1 MTDLDELRAELDDFA
16 KPEKKRSLSAK
27 EERIIAGFEEIQR
40 FVDVHGKKPE
50 HGEDKDIFE
59 RLYSVRLQRLLAQ
72 EECRTLLA
80 PFDHQGLLT
89 PISENT
95 EANIES
101 LNDEALLAEL
111 EGLAGPSDITQLK
124 HVKSLS
130 DREKERQKSDE
141 IGRRKVCTDFENF
154 RPIFESVQADLQSGA
169 RRTIPFD
176 KDGSIEKD
184 NFFIISGQIA
194 FIADVGEAFK
204 GKDGRNEYR
213 LRVIFDNGVESNQLM
228 HSLQKR
234 LWEDDTGRRITDIS
248 MGPLFEDHKKE
259 SLLESGTIYVL
270 RSQSQ
275 HPFVAEHH
283 KLIHKIGV
291 TGGKVE
297 ARIANAAQDATYMLS
312 EVEVVAT
319 YKLSGI
325 NRTKLEKLLHRI
337 FAAAQIDITIEDR
350 FGNPV
355 RPREWFL
362 VPLSVIDEAVDAI
375 KDGSIMQLIYDPT
388 QAKLVKQPG

>member
-16 KPEKKRSLSAK
+16 KPEKKRSISAR

-40 FVDVHGKKPE
+40 FVDEHGKKPE

-59 RLYSVRLQRLLAQ
+59 RLNSVRLQRLIAQ

-80 PFDHQGLLT
+80 PYDHHGLLT
-89 PISENT
+89 SNLQNT
-95 EANIES
+95 EAEVES

-124 HVKSLS
+124 HVKSLA
-130 DREKERQKSDE
+130 EKEIERQKSDE
-141 IGRRKVCTDFENF
+141 IGRRKACSDFENF
-154 RPIFESVQADLQSGA
+154 RPIFESVKADLQSGA
-169 RRTIPFD
+169 RKTIPFD
-176 KDGSIEKD
+176 KDGSIEKG
-184 NFFIISGQIA
+184 NFFIVSGQKA
-194 FIADVGEAFK
+194 FIADVGEAFT

-213 LRVIFDNGVESNQLM
+213 LRVIFDNGVESNQLL

-234 LWEDDTGRRITDIS
+234 LWEDDTGRRITDKS
-248 MGPLFEDHKKE
+248 LGPLFEDHKIE

-270 RSQSQ
+270 RSQSN
-275 HPFVAEHH
+275 HPFVAEHR

-291 TGGKVE
+291 TGGKIE
-297 ARIANAAQDATYMLS
+297 ARIANAAQDSTYMLS
-312 EVEVVAT
+312 GVEIVAT

-325 NRTKLEKLLHRI
+325 NRTKLEKLLHKI
-337 FAAAQIDITIEDR
+337 FSAAQIDITIEDR
-350 FGNPV
+350 FGKPV

-375 KDGSIMQLIYDPT
+375 KDGSIMQLIYDPI
-388 QAKLVKQPG
+388 QARLVQQPG